1 MSINYLIILTLIFT
15 DQPDMLMDFTTPQ
28 ATPSFLQA
36 TPAESSVPEGYA
48 IIDHTT
54 PSNVFNNEATPII
67 QDETT
72 PTIQDGR
79 PEDMPQSMPIYA
91 TVKKV
96 ATPPNTPIY
105 ETPTPPM
112 QDTASM
118 MTERQQIND
127 DFDALL
133 DLERATES
141 AQNATQLL

>member
-1 MSINYLIILTLIFT
+1 
-15 DQPDMLMDFTTPQ
+15 MDFTTPQ

-36 TPAESSVPEGYA
+36 TPTESSVVQEGYA

-54 PSNVFNNEATPII
+54 PSNIFKNEATPTI
-67 QDETT
+67 ETT

-79 PEDMPQSMPIYA
+79 PEDTPQSMPIYA

-96 ATPPNTPIY
+96 TTPPSTPIY
-105 ETPTPPM
+105 ETPILPT
-112 QDTASM
+112 QDTVSTA
-118 MTERQQIND
+118 TERHQIDD